1 MQPET
6 IILWTFA
13 GCLVFILV
21 VAGVADIYEHWNK
34 CRHNWTKW
42 STPEKPEMR
51 YAPSYGYQ
59 TRCCKNCNQFE
70 RRDIK

>member
-6 IILWTFA
+6 FILWLGAITV
-13 GCLVFILV
+13 GGIIV
-21 VAGVADIYEHWNK
+21 VVGVHDLYTHWNK

-42 STPEKPEMR
+42 STPEKPEMS

-59 TRCCKNCNQFE
+59 TRCCKTCNQFE

>member
-6 IILWTFA
+6 FMLWIFV
-13 GCLVFILV
+13 GFITCALV
-21 VAGVADIYEHWNK
+21 VAGIVDAYQHWNE
-34 CRHNWTKW
+34 CRHDWTKW
-42 STPEKPEMR
+42 STPEKPEMS

-59 TRCCKNCNQFE
+59 TRCCKKCNQFE